1 MAKKAKKKSSGLLT
15 ILLAVVIF
23 AILLGGNKNKDQ
35 ATAPA
40 ATQTAVKTER
50 VTEPPTE
57 APTDAPTD
65 APTEVPAKQETK
77 EPSIVIAINTDEAGE
92 YGKEMTLNAN
102 TDMPIKFYGYF
113 LPAGTYNVSI
123 FIGSTAQIS
132 VYKAEKEIVNGWEE
146 FPTGGSLPVVLLSAK
161 DKKTITVSD
170 GEFVKISGS
179 GVFTF
184 VGVE

>member
-35 ATAPA
+35 AKTPA
-40 ATQTAVKTER
+40 ATQTAVKAET
-50 VTEPPTE
+50 VTETPTE
-57 APTDAPTD
+57 T
-65 APTEVPAKQETK
+65 PTEVPAEQETK
-77 EPSIVIAINTDEAGE
+77 EPSIVISINTDEAGE
-92 YGKEMTLNAN
+92 YGKAMTLNAG
-102 TDMPIKFYGYF
+102 TDMENKFIGYF
-113 LPAGTYNVSI
+113 LPAGTYTVSV

-132 VYKAEKEIVNGWEE
+132 VYKNQTQNVDGWEE
-146 FPTGGSLPVVLLSAK
+146 FLLGDSAPIVLLSDK

-179 GVFTF
+179 GVFSF

>member
-23 AILLGGNKNKDQ
+23 VILLGGNKNKDQ
-35 ATAPA
+35 AKAPA
-40 ATQTAVKTER
+40 ATQTAVKAET
-50 VTEPPTE
+50 VTE
-57 APTDAPTD
+57 APTE
-65 APTEVPAKQETK
+65 APTEVPAEQETK
-77 EPSIVIAINTDEAGE
+77 EPSIVISINTDEAGE
-92 YGKEMTLNAN
+92 YGKEMTLNAG
-102 TDMPIKFYGYF
+102 TDMEENFYGYF
-113 LPAGTYNVSI
+113 LPAGTYNVSV

-132 VYKAEKEIVNGWEE
+132 VYKDDKQKVDGWEE
-146 FPTGGSLPVVLLSAK
+146 FPIGCSQPVVMLSAE

>member
-35 ATAPA
+35 EKVPT
-40 ATQTAVKTER
+40 ATQTAVKAETA
-50 VTEPPTE
+50 TE
-57 APTDAPTD
+57 APTE
-65 APTEVPAKQETK
+65 APTEVPAEQETK
-77 EPSIVIAINTDEAGE
+77 EPSIVISINTDEAGE
-92 YGKEMTLNAN
+92 YGKELILNAGTETEN
-102 TDMPIKFYGYF
+102 KFIGYF
-113 LPAGTYNVSI
+113 LPAGTYNVSV

-132 VYKAEKEIVNGWEE
+132 VYKAEKEIVDGWEE
-146 FPTGGSLPVVLLSAK
+146 FPIGGSQPVVLLSAE